1 MEIKPMGIARN
12 KVWIIYIL
20 DVLKFPLQE
29 NQLAELCDR
38 FSLMDCFDFSL
49 AINELQ
55 KTDLV
60 KCEDSPLGR
69 LYSMSMLGES
79 TLECFA
85 KELSYTKRQEVAAQ
99 LKRDSDD
106 IFLKSVIGCETTKLD
121 DGRYRVRMRMI
132 EKGMETFDVALVAN
146 DGAEALKFT
155 EQWKKNA
162 MAVYE
167 AVFLSLGRKND

>member
-12 KVWIIYIL
+12 KIWIIYIL
-20 DVLKFPLQE
+20 DILKFRLKE
-29 NQLAELCDR
+29 DQLAELCDR
-38 FSLMDCFDFSL
+38 FGLMDCFDFSR

-55 KTDLV
+55 QTDLV
-60 KCEDSPLGR
+60 KCEMSPLGR

-99 LKRDSDD
+99 LKKDADD
-106 IFLKSVIGCETTKLD
+106 IFLKSVIGCDTLKLR
-121 DGRYRVRMRMI
+121 DGRYRVRLRMI
-132 EKGMETFDVALVAN
+132 ENDLEVFDITLIAR

-155 EQWKKNA
+155 EQWKENA

-167 AVFLSLGRKND
+167 AVFLTLGRKNE